1 MIDLPRL
8 TEKIESYNVCIFS
21 RVLCMIKTFFFI
33 FLPLRKGNFLLLVY
47 IKVFS
52 DLLVLS
58 LPDILVLS
66 DLGSSCEESLE
77 KFETVKR
84 I

>member
-1 MIDLPRL
+1 MIDLSRL
-8 TEKIESYNVCIFS
+8 TEKIERYNVCIFS
-21 RVLCMIKTFFFI
+21 RVLCMIKAFFFI

-52 DLLVLS
+52 DLVLS